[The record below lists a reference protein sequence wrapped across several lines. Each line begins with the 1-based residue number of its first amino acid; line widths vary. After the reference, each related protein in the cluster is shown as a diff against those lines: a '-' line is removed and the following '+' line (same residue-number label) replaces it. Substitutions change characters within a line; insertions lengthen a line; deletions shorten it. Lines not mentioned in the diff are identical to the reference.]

1 MGPLSEARLF
11 PDLSTCAFSAPRPS
25 LRGYWFQERQKT
37 SNFGAALPVPLGVPA
52 PLRSRLSCSA
62 EFTVEVCAIASSV
75 SGLEPQNPT
84 LRRDS
89 FPKKIPWLPT
99 QCWGLRRSRSESA
112 APWQKHHEGTEEG
125 ERCHG
130 LCCEEAGDISGYV
143 SFFWDL
149 SSSYPVC

>member
-89 FPKKIPWLPT
+89 FPKKIPWLP
-99 QCWGLRRSRSESA
+99 S
-112 APWQKHHEGTEEG
+112 
-125 ERCHG
+125 
-130 LCCEEAGDISGYV
+130 AGDSGGAGQSLQLRGRSIMRAPRKERGV
-143 SFFWDL
+143 MDCAVKRQETSL
-149 SSSYPVC
+149 GMSASSGI